1 MGKILPERIE
11 HLSPRERAE
20 LEERFAEQTEWAA
33 DWQQFKL
40 DVQKLEGKPITNL
53 ELVRRFFHLIYD
65 EHYLFDDDSDGSL
78 DS

>member
-11 HLSPRERAE
+11 HLSPRERAA
-20 LEERFAEQTEWAA
+20 LAERFAEQTEWSA

-40 DVQKLEGKPITNL
+40 DVQKLEGRPITNL

-65 EHYLFDDDSDGSL
+65 EHNLFDDDSAEL

>member
-11 HLSPRERAE
+11 WLSPRERAE

-40 DVQKLEGKPITNL
+40 DVQKLEGRPVTNR
-53 ELVRRFFHLIYD
+53 ELVRRFFHLLYGGG
-65 EHYLFDDDSDGSL
+65 DSAKL